1 MQPLTQSSKKM
12 SALVEQ
18 ARYVVKEIEDRLALL
33 NAAEQKLKQI
43 TLSSKQAASMLNIGE
58 GYFNNLKP
66 LLKKKGYLANG
77 VMYLEIQ
84 DIANWCSVK
93 GHSFKNLPQK

>member
-1 MQPLTQSSKKM
+1 
-12 SALVEQ
+12 
-18 ARYVVKEIEDRLALL
+18 
-33 NAAEQKLKQI
+33 
-43 TLSSKQAASMLNIGE
+43 MLNIAE

-66 LLKKKGYLANG
+66 LLKKKGYLTNG

-93 GHSFKNLPQK
+93 GHNFKNLPKK

>member
-1 MQPLTQSSKKM
+1 M

-18 ARYVVKEIEDRLALL
+18 AKYVVKEIEDRLALL
-33 NAAEQKLKQI
+33 HVAEQKLKHI
-43 TLSSKQAASMLNIGE
+43 TLSSKQAASMLNIAE

-66 LLKKKGYLANG
+66 LLKKKGYLTNG

-84 DIANWCSVK
+84 DIANWCSIK
-93 GHSFKNLPQK
+93 GHNFKNLPKK